1 MKLSDV
7 WHFDKN
13 IVLEVWLT
21 NRWFMIATLYYVH
34 IPALAGLWKWR
45 ETQYLCI
52 GPTLDTIFSLLIFIY
67 ILFNTVRFLKIHL
80 FIWYIKCM
88 EILSNSLAG
97 KSLDSNLE
105 ERMSELYLGYN
116 IILTHIHTCEH
127 TYSYLWVYK
136 IKSSVYN

>member
-105 ERMSELYLGYN
+105 ERMSWVIFRLQHHINTHSHLWTYLFVFISLQN
-116 IILTHIHTCEH
+116 
-127 TYSYLWVYK
+127 
-136 IKSSVYN
+136 